1 MSQPDQPETG
11 ATEEKQ
17 QPVGFWRRMFGGPEK
32 PAEATGEAEPE
43 ELGPERIQ
51 AEVVEPARP
60 RRRSR
65 TREEEQARQERFGH
79 AAMIRREKMARAI
92 GDRVEQVIQDRMETG
107 EEKLARVA
115 QSFQEVRTLLGA
127 IGKNLDQSAERSERI
142 ARALVSLPEAGARGQ
157 ELLER
162 VVTLLATLPPQ
173 GERGQLILERIGA
186 AIEEHGSG
194 EQELLGRIERV
205 LEEQSAAAR
214 TLAENGVPQVLA
226 LARQGQDAA
235 QERLLALREIE
246 TELTRQRDQ
255 RERLIAAV
263 RESTERCEGRLME
276 IHEALTLANVQ
287 ARQDAG
293 SLRGS
298 LERVADRLIQTED
311 EESRREEQRSL
322 RLEQGLVRLARIL
335 GEGQVANAAAAAA
348 HDRAVDRLHDAH
360 LELMDALQR
369 SQHRT
374 LSEMQR
380 IQEEV
385 TERADALAR
394 RARRTVVACACAV
407 LLALGI
413 GFVGRS
419 GRPAEPRV
427 AGEERPT
434 STTGVLPAGIARTS
448 R

>member
-1 MSQPDQPETG
+1 MSHPAESQSQDD
-11 ATEEKQ
+11 K
-17 QPVGFWRRMFGGPEK
+17 QPVGFWRRMFGAADKPGDEAAAPPEPDEIGPPR
-32 PAEATGEAEPE
+32 PAPIA
-43 ELGPERIQ
+43 
-51 AEVVEPARP
+51 AEVVERP
-60 RRRSR
+60 TRRSR
-65 TREEEQARQERFGH
+65 TREQEKAKQEQFSR
-79 AAMIRREKMARAI
+79 AAMIRREKVAKAI
-92 GDRVEQVIQDRMETG
+92 SERVEQVIQDRMETG

-127 IGKNLDQSAERSERI
+127 IGKNLDASSERSERI
-142 ARALVSLPEAGARGQ
+142 ARALVSLPEAGQRGQ

-162 VVTLLATLPPQ
+162 VVSLLATLPPQ
-173 GERGQLILERIGA
+173 GERGQVLLERIGA
-186 AIEEHGSG
+186 AIEEQSSG
-194 EQELLGRIERV
+194 EQELLLRIERV
-205 LEEQSAAAR
+205 MEDQSAAAR

-246 TELTRQRDQ
+246 TELCRQRDQ

-263 RESTERCEGRLME
+263 RESTERCDGRLVE
-276 IHEALTLANVQ
+276 ISEALTLAAVQ

-322 RLEQGLVRLARIL
+322 RLEQGLVRLARIM
-335 GEGQVANAAAAAA
+335 GEGQVATAAAAAT
-348 HDRAVDRLHDAH
+348 HDRAVDRLHEAH
-360 LELMDALQR
+360 LELMDALQQ

-385 TERADALAR
+385 TERADLLAR
-394 RARRTVVACACAV
+394 RARRTVVACAVA
-407 LLALGI
+407 LLAALGI
-413 GFVGRS
+413 GFVARTGSPARPS
-419 GRPAEPRV
+419 VANDERPA
-427 AGEERPT
+427 A
-434 STTGVLPAGIARTS
+434 TTGVLPAGIARS
-448 R
+448 AR